1 MPHYHS
7 HPADTYWAR
16 LGKKNKRYKERRT
29 VGNSCCKW
37 STVRCVGKIKFMVRS
52 CLRFKNERKTVKF
65 YKYSIF
71 KIVVIVSYF
80 KIASMAF
87 SSVNFSNE
95 NNKDFKRPIN
105 LYSRNFLFIKT
116 FDSSKIIFKSPLM
129 FEKNLKH

>member
-1 MPHYHS
+1 
-7 HPADTYWAR
+7 
-16 LGKKNKRYKERRT
+16 
-29 VGNSCCKW
+29 
-37 STVRCVGKIKFMVRS
+37 MVLS
-52 CLRFKNERKTVKF
+52 SLRFKNERKTLNG
-65 YKYSIF
+65 YF
-71 KIVVIVSYF
+71 KIVVIVSYL
-80 KIASMAF
+80 IASMAF

>member
-1 MPHYHS
+1 M
-7 HPADTYWAR
+7 
-16 LGKKNKRYKERRT
+16 
-29 VGNSCCKW
+29 
-37 STVRCVGKIKFMVRS
+37 IRS

-71 KIVVIVSYF
+71 KIDVIVSYL
-80 KIASMAF
+80 IASMAF

-95 NNKDFKRPIN
+95 NNKVFKRPIN
-105 LYSRNFLFIKT
+105 LYSQNFLFIKT